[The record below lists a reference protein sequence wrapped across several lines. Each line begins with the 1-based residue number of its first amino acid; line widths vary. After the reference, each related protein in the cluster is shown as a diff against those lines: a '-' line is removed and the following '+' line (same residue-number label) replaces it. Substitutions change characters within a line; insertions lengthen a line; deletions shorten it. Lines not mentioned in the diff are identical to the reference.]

1 MNTHKRITILNE
13 LKQRPFIKQ
22 RSEEWFK
29 LRENR
34 LTASDLYDAV
44 YHPITLIKK
53 KLKNVSF
60 NSHAIPALKWGCM
73 FEEVAANIYAHLNL
87 TKINE
92 FGLLVND
99 KINNFGASPD
109 GITDEGIMIE
119 IKCPYSREIK
129 DKVIPDKYYYQMQG
143 QMAVCELDIC
153 DYIEC
158 KFKTFNNIDEYIEN
172 IKKLNEN
179 DTENENDNENKN
191 ENENENENENDNEN
205 ENENENKNENENE
218 NENENDYKHG
228 IIAELKDHSYIYSTP
243 NQNYKDNI
251 DEMKKIND
259 AKYVYWY
266 LEIINVQRVYFD
278 KDKWNNKTAKK
289 IADYWKLYQSELNKR
304 PVNLFIEDSD

>member
-1 MNTHKRITILNE
+1 MNTHKRVTILNE
-13 LKQRPFIKQ
+13 LKQRPLIKQ
-22 RSEEWFK
+22 RTEEWFK

-53 KLKNVSF
+53 KIKNVSF
-60 NSHAIPALKWGCM
+60 NSYSIPALKWGCM
-73 FEEVAANIYAHLNL
+73 FEEVAANIYAHLNS

-172 IKKLNEN
+172 IKKLY
-179 DTENENDNENKN
+179 
-191 ENENENENENDNEN
+191 
-205 ENENENKNENENE
+205 ENE

-243 NQNYKDNI
+243 NQNYNDNI

-278 KDKWNNKTAKK
+278 KDKWNNKTVKK

>member
-1 MNTHKRITILNE
+1 MNTNDRVAILNN
-13 LKQRPFIKQ
+13 LKERPLIKQ
-22 RSEEWFK
+22 RTDEWFK

-44 YHPITLIKK
+44 NSPISLIKR

-73 FEEVAANIYAHLNL
+73 FEQVACNIYSHINS
-87 TKINE
+87 TNVNE
-92 FGLLVND
+92 FGLLIND
-99 KINNFGASPD
+99 NINNFGASPD

-129 DKVIPDKYYYQMQG
+129 DKVIPEKYYYQMQG

-158 KFKTFNNIDEYIEN
+158 KFKTFNNIDDYIEN
-172 IKKLNEN
+172 IKDLENNEN
-179 DTENENDNENKN
+179 G
-191 ENENENENENDNEN
+191 
-205 ENENENKNENENE
+205 
-218 NENENDYKHG
+218 ENDYKHG
-228 IIAELKDHSYIYSTP
+228 IIAELKDHSYIYTTP
-243 NQNYKDNI
+243 NQNYNNNI

-259 AKYVYWY
+259 VKYVYWY
-266 LEIINVQRVYFD
+266 LEIINVQRVNFD
-278 KDKWNNKTAKK
+278 KDKWNNKIAKK
-289 IADYWKLYQSELNKR
+289 IAEYWKLYESERIKK

>member
-158 KFKTFNNIDEYIEN
+158 KFKAFNNIDDYIDN
-172 IKKLNEN
+172 IKDLDEK
-179 DTENENDNENKN
+179 DN
-191 ENENENENENDNEN
+191 
-205 ENENENKNENENE
+205 
-218 NENENDYKHG
+218 YKHG

-243 NQNYKDNI
+243 NQNYNDNI

-278 KDKWNNKTAKK
+278 KDKWNNKTVKK

>member
-60 NSHAIPALKWGCM
+60 NSYSIPALKWGCM
-73 FEEVAANIYAHLNL
+73 FEEVAANIYAHLNS

-158 KFKTFNNIDEYIEN
+158 KFKTFNNIDDYIEN

-179 DTENENDNENKN
+179 DNEND
-191 ENENENENENDNEN
+191 NDNEN
-205 ENENENKNENENE
+205 END
-218 NENENDYKHG
+218 NENDYKHG

-243 NQNYKDNI
+243 NQNYRDNI

-266 LEIINVQRVYFD
+266 LELINVQRVYFD

-289 IADYWKLYQSELNKR
+289 IADYWKLYQSELDKK

>member
-1 MNTHKRITILNE
+1 MNTNDRVAILNN
-13 LKQRPFIKQ
+13 LKERPLIKQ
-22 RSEEWFK
+22 RTDEWFK

-44 YHPITLIKK
+44 NSPISLIKK

-73 FEEVAANIYAHLNL
+73 FEQVACNIYSHINS
-87 TKINE
+87 TNVNE
-92 FGLLVND
+92 FGLLTND
-99 KINNFGASPD
+99 NINNFGASPD

-129 DKVIPDKYYYQMQG
+129 DNVIPEKYYYQMQG

-158 KFKTFNNIDEYIEN
+158 KFKSFDNIDDYINNIKDLE
-172 IKKLNEN
+172 
-179 DTENENDNENKN
+179 DNENGK
-191 ENENENENENDNEN
+191 
-205 ENENENKNENENE
+205 
-218 NENENDYKHG
+218 NDYKHG
-228 IIAELKDHSYIYSTP
+228 IIAELKDHSYIYSIP
-243 NQNYKDNI
+243 NQNYNNNI

-259 AKYVYWY
+259 VKYVYWY
-266 LEIINVQRVYFD
+266 LEIINVQRVNFD
-278 KDKWNNKTAKK
+278 KDKWNNKIAKK
-289 IADYWKLYQSELNKR
+289 IAEYWTLYESERSKK

>member
-1 MNTHKRITILNE
+1 MNTHKRIIILNE
-13 LKQRPFIKQ
+13 LKERPLIKQ

-53 KLKNVSF
+53 KIKNVSF
-60 NSHAIPALKWGCM
+60 NSYSIPALKWGCM
-73 FEEVAANIYAHLNL
+73 FEEVAANIYAHLNS

-172 IKKLNEN
+172 IKKLYDNEN
-179 DTENENDNENKN
+179 GNDNENDNGNENGNVNDNGNGNKN
-191 ENENENENENDNEN
+191 DI
-205 ENENENKNENENE
+205 
-218 NENENDYKHG
+218 DYKHG

-243 NQNYKDNI
+243 NQNYNDNI

-266 LEIINVQRVYFD
+266 LDIINVQRVYFD
-278 KDKWNNKTAKK
+278 KDKWNNKIVKK
-289 IADYWKLYQSELNKR
+289 IADYWKLYESELNKK

>member
-1 MNTHKRITILNE
+1 MNTHKRIIILNE
-13 LKQRPFIKQ
+13 LKERPLIKQ

-53 KLKNVSF
+53 KIKNVSF
-60 NSHAIPALKWGCM
+60 NSYSIPALKWGCM
-73 FEEVAANIYAHLNL
+73 FEEVAANIYAHLNS

-158 KFKTFNNIDEYIEN
+158 KFNTFENEESYIEGVKD
-172 IKKLNEN
+172 I
-179 DTENENDNENKN
+179 DN
-191 ENENENENENDNEN
+191 
-205 ENENENKNENENE
+205 
-218 NENENDYKHG
+218 YKHG
-228 IIAELKDHSYIYSTP
+228 IIIDYKNGTYKYSTFNNSYI
-243 NQNYKDNI
+243 DNI
-251 DEMKKIND
+251 NEINDFKNDNIIIYWVLELINIQRVKFDENLWNNVISKKIEEYN
-259 AKYVYWY
+259 
-266 LEIINVQRVYFD
+266 
-278 KDKWNNKTAKK
+278 
-289 IADYWKLYQSELNKR
+289 KLYQIEKLKNKKT
-304 PVNLFIEDSD
+304 NLFIEDND

>member
-1 MNTHKRITILNE
+1 MNIQDRVTILNN
-13 LKQRPFIKQ
+13 LKEKPLIRQRT
-22 RSEEWFK
+22 EEWFK

-53 KLKNVSF
+53 KIKNVSF
-60 NSHAIPALKWGCM
+60 NSYSIPALKWGCM
-73 FEEVAANIYAHLNL
+73 FEQVAINIYSHINS

-99 KINNFGASPD
+99 NINNFGASPD

-158 KFKTFNNIDEYIEN
+158 KFKAFNNIDDYIDN
-172 IKKLNEN
+172 IKDLDEK
-179 DTENENDNENKN
+179 DN
-191 ENENENENENDNEN
+191 
-205 ENENENKNENENE
+205 
-218 NENENDYKHG
+218 YKHG
-228 IIAELKDHSYIYSTP
+228 IIAELKDHSYIYSTS

-251 DEMKKIND
+251 DEMEKIDNCI
-259 AKYVYWY
+259 YIYWY
-266 LEIINVQRVYFD
+266 LEIINVQRVHFD
-278 KDKWNNKTAKK
+278 KDKWNNKTLKK
-289 IADYWKLYQSELNKR
+289 IAAYWKLYQEELNKR
-304 PVNLFIEDSD
+304 PVNLFIEDND

>member
-1 MNTHKRITILNE
+1 MNTHKRIIILNE
-13 LKQRPFIKQ
+13 LKERPLIKQ

-53 KLKNVSF
+53 KIKNVSF
-60 NSHAIPALKWGCM
+60 NSYSIPALKWGCM
-73 FEEVAANIYAHLNL
+73 FEEVAANIYAHLNS

-172 IKKLNEN
+172 IKKLYEN
-179 DTENENDNENKN
+179 DNGNDNENDNG
-191 ENENENENENDNEN
+191 NENDIDY
-205 ENENENKNENENE
+205 KHD
-218 NENENDYKHG
+218 NDYKHG

-243 NQNYKDNI
+243 NQNYNDNI

-266 LEIINVQRVYFD
+266 LDIINVQRVYFD
-278 KDKWNNKTAKK
+278 KDKWNNKIVKK
-289 IADYWKLYQSELNKR
+289 IADYWKLYESELNKK

>member
-1 MNTHKRITILNE
+1 MNTHKRIIILNE

-53 KLKNVSF
+53 KIKNVSF
-60 NSHAIPALKWGCM
+60 NSYSIPALKWGCM
-73 FEEVAANIYAHLNL
+73 FEEVAANIYAHLNS

-172 IKKLNEN
+172 IKKLY
-179 DTENENDNENKN
+179 ENENDI
-191 ENENENENENDNEN
+191 END
-205 ENENENKNENENE
+205 
-218 NENENDYKHG
+218 NDYKHG

-243 NQNYKDNI
+243 NQNYNDNI

>member
-1 MNTHKRITILNE
+1 MNTSDRVSILNN
-13 LKQRPFIKQ
+13 LKERPFIKQ
-22 RSEEWFK
+22 RTDEWFK

-60 NSHAIPALKWGCM
+60 NSHSIPALKWGCM
-73 FEEVAANIYAHLNL
+73 FEQAAVNIYSHINS
-87 TKINE
+87 TKVNE

-99 KINNFGASPD
+99 NINNFGASPD

-129 DKVIPDKYYYQMQG
+129 DKVIPEKYYYQMQG

-158 KFKTFNNIDEYIEN
+158 KFKAFNDIDEYIYN
-172 IKKLNEN
+172 IKNLEGNEN
-179 DTENENDNENKN
+179 GNNN
-191 ENENENENENDNEN
+191 
-205 ENENENKNENENE
+205 
-218 NENENDYKHG
+218 YKHG

-243 NQNYKDNI
+243 NQNYNDNI
-251 DEMKKIND
+251 DEMKKINGND
-259 AKYVYWY
+259 NGNGNGNDIKYVYWY

-278 KDKWNNKTAKK
+278 KDKWNNKTLKK
-289 IADYWKLYQSELNKR
+289 IADYWKLYKSELDKKPN
-304 PVNLFIEDSD
+304 NLFIEDSD

>member
-1 MNTHKRITILNE
+1 MNTHKRVTILNE
-13 LKQRPFIKQ
+13 LKERPLIKQ
-22 RSEEWFK
+22 RTEEWFK

-53 KLKNVSF
+53 KLKNSSF
-60 NSHAIPALKWGCM
+60 NSHSIPALKWGCM
-73 FEEVAANIYAHLNL
+73 FEEVAANIYAHLNS

-99 KINNFGASPD
+99 NINNFGASPD

-129 DKVIPDKYYYQMQG
+129 DKVIPEKYYYQMQG

-158 KFKTFNNIDEYIEN
+158 KFKAFNNIDEYIDN
-172 IKKLNEN
+172 IKNL
-179 DTENENDNENKN
+179 DENENGL
-191 ENENENENENDNEN
+191 
-205 ENENENKNENENE
+205 
-218 NENENDYKHG
+218 NDYKHG

-243 NQNYKDNI
+243 NQNYNDNI

-259 AKYVYWY
+259 VKYVYWY
-266 LEIINVQRVYFD
+266 LEIINVQRVHFD
-278 KDKWNNKTAKK
+278 KDKWNNKTVKK
-289 IADYWKLYQSELNKR
+289 IADYWKLYQSELNKK
-304 PVNLFIEDSD
+304 PANLFIEDND